1 MHKKKI
7 YLLTLL
13 LTILVFVI
21 IFLSTVGFKTNNFNN
36 LINQKLN
43 EINSKIKLNL
53 IDVRFKL
60 NISNFKFEVEI
71 PDSKISINNRKIDL
85 NNIKFDLN
93 IFKYLNKK
101 NPVSQISILTDENDV
116 SQFINFINEYD
127 FNLTRKLILNQI
139 TKGKIKISSE
149 IIFDEKDPNIFKYT
163 VNGTVND
170 AEVKLINNS
179 KIEKSRF
186 DFKIDQNS
194 IALKEI
200 ELSLDNIFISSDN
213 ININKLKNQ
222 FEISGNFRTK
232 KSRINLNNYKKI
244 INFNLDILQDQFID
258 MSSDNTVSLKVDD
271 KFRFKDLK
279 IDTKINFDELHTNSM
294 YQDLIFFKNG
304 EILVNYKEKELNM
317 NFESN
322 FLFKNKE
329 YNGKDSNNLFKA
341 IYKKK
346 QNVNASVDIFLSNTN
361 NKINSKEFKDFIKL
375 NNLNL
380 PNQDIFFSSE
390 NKINFSLNNNN
401 KIIDLNL
408 KSKIKTDEV
417 LINYKSQRIKKY
429 FSNFKDQ
436 LKLSKSHFD
445 LEYIDNKIK
454 IGLKSKYLINEIN
467 EDVSLNIE
475 KKDNNYFFD
484 LNMDLDSAKI
494 LINELDYEKKENI
507 KSDLYV
513 NGIYKDNKEI
523 IFNKI
528 KFNEDEYGLILNNLT
543 ISKNDKIQ
551 KLDLFKINI
560 INRIG
565 HKNDLEFK
573 RLNNDYYLKGNQFDG
588 ARNIKKL
595 FDNSSKSIFSN
606 FKNLNT
612 YIYLDIGK
620 YYIDEV
626 SYLANANGRIQIK
639 NNNIFDA
646 DISAKLNNK
655 HKFQLNIQTN
665 KNKQKTTNLE
675 IEQPEPFIKNYKF
688 IKGFKEGKLLYK
700 SSLNEGKTISNLKV
714 IDFKVQEV
722 PVLAK
727 LLTLASLQGIA
738 DLLTGE
744 GIRFSNFEMDYET
757 LGNTTNIKE
766 IYAIGPAISLMMEG
780 YIVKDELTS
789 LRGTLVPATTI
800 NKTISKIPMLG
811 EILVGKKIGE
821 GVFGVSFKVKGPP
834 KKLKTTVNPIKT
846 LTPRFITRTLEKI
859 SN

>member
-1 MHKKKI
+1 MLKKKI

-101 NPVSQISILTDENDV
+101 NPVSQISILTDENDA

-244 INFNLDILQDQFID
+244 TNFKLDILQDQFID

-279 IDTKINFDELHTNSM
+279 IDTKINFDELYTNSM

-304 EILVNYKEKELNM
+304 EILVNYTEKELNM

-646 DISAKLNNK
+646 NISAKLNNK

>member
-101 NPVSQISILTDENDV
+101 NPVSQISILTDENDA

-170 AEVKLINNS
+170 AELKLINNS

-244 INFNLDILQDQFID
+244 TNFKLDILQDQFID

-279 IDTKINFDELHTNSM
+279 IDTKINFDELYTNSM

-304 EILVNYKEKELNM
+304 EILVNYTEKELNM

>member
-101 NPVSQISILTDENDV
+101 NPVSQISILTDENDA

-127 FNLTRKLILNQI
+127 FNLARKLILNQI

-612 YIYLDIGK
+612 YIYLDIEK

-646 DISAKLNNK
+646 NISAKLNNK

-766 IYAIGPAISLMMEG
+766 IYAIGHAISLMMEG

>member
-7 YLLTLL
+7 YLLTIL

-551 KLDLFKINI
+551 KLDLFKINL

-565 HKNDLEFK
+565 HTNDLEFK

-646 DISAKLNNK
+646 NISAKLNNK

-766 IYAIGPAISLMMEG
+766 IYAIGPAVSLMMEG

>member
-7 YLLTLL
+7 YLLTIL

-346 QNVNASVDIFLSNTN
+346 QNVNASVDIFFSNTN

-646 DISAKLNNK
+646 NISAKLNNK

-766 IYAIGPAISLMMEG
+766 IYAIGPAVSLMMEG

>member
-101 NPVSQISILTDENDV
+101 NPVSQISILTDENDA

-127 FNLTRKLILNQI
+127 FNLARKLILNQI

-646 DISAKLNNK
+646 NISAKLNNK

>member
-101 NPVSQISILTDENDV
+101 NPVSQISILTDENDA

-244 INFNLDILQDQFID
+244 TNFKLDILQDQFID

-279 IDTKINFDELHTNSM
+279 IDTKINFDELYTNSM

-304 EILVNYKEKELNM
+304 EILVNYTEKELNM

-646 DISAKLNNK
+646 NISAKLNNK

>member
-101 NPVSQISILTDENDV
+101 NPVSQISILTDENDA

-244 INFNLDILQDQFID
+244 TNFKLDILQDQFID

-279 IDTKINFDELHTNSM
+279 IDTKINFDELYTNSM

-646 DISAKLNNK
+646 NISAKLNNK

>member
-101 NPVSQISILTDENDV
+101 NPVSQISILTDENDA

-127 FNLTRKLILNQI
+127 FNLARKLILNQI

-346 QNVNASVDIFLSNTN
+346 QNVNASVDIFFSNTN

-612 YIYLDIGK
+612 YIYLDIEK

-646 DISAKLNNK
+646 NISAKLNNK

>member
-1 MHKKKI
+1 M
-7 YLLTLL
+7 
-13 LTILVFVI
+13 
-21 IFLSTVGFKTNNFNN
+21 
-36 LINQKLN
+36 
-43 EINSKIKLNL
+43 
-53 IDVRFKL
+53 
-60 NISNFKFEVEI
+60 
-71 PDSKISINNRKIDL
+71 
-85 NNIKFDLN
+85 
-93 IFKYLNKK
+93 
-101 NPVSQISILTDENDV
+101 
-116 SQFINFINEYD
+116 
-127 FNLTRKLILNQI
+127 
-139 TKGKIKISSE
+139 
-149 IIFDEKDPNIFKYT
+149 
-163 VNGTVND
+163 
-170 AEVKLINNS
+170 
-179 KIEKSRF
+179 
-186 DFKIDQNS
+186 
-194 IALKEI
+194 
-200 ELSLDNIFISSDN
+200 
-213 ININKLKNQ
+213 
-222 FEISGNFRTK
+222 
-232 KSRINLNNYKKI
+232 
-244 INFNLDILQDQFID
+244 
-258 MSSDNTVSLKVDD
+258 
-271 KFRFKDLK
+271 
-279 IDTKINFDELHTNSM
+279 
-294 YQDLIFFKNG
+294 
-304 EILVNYKEKELNM
+304 
-317 NFESN
+317 
-322 FLFKNKE
+322 
-329 YNGKDSNNLFKA
+329 
-341 IYKKK
+341 
-346 QNVNASVDIFLSNTN
+346 
-361 NKINSKEFKDFIKL
+361 
-375 NNLNL
+375 
-380 PNQDIFFSSE
+380 
-390 NKINFSLNNNN
+390 
-401 KIIDLNL
+401 
-408 KSKIKTDEV
+408 
-417 LINYKSQRIKKY
+417 
-429 FSNFKDQ
+429 
-436 LKLSKSHFD
+436 
-445 LEYIDNKIK
+445 
-454 IGLKSKYLINEIN
+454 
-467 EDVSLNIE
+467 
-475 KKDNNYFFD
+475 
-484 LNMDLDSAKI
+484 
-494 LINELDYEKKENI
+494 
-507 KSDLYV
+507 
-513 NGIYKDNKEI
+513 
-523 IFNKI
+523 
-528 KFNEDEYGLILNNLT
+528 NNLT

-646 DISAKLNNK
+646 NISAKLNNK

-744 GIRFSNFEMDYET
+744 GIRFSDFEMDYET

-834 KKLKTTVNPIKT
+834 KKLKTTLIQLK
-846 LTPRFITRTLEKI
+846 L
-859 SN
+859 

>member
-1 MHKKKI
+1 MI

-646 DISAKLNNK
+646 NISAKLNNK

>member
-101 NPVSQISILTDENDV
+101 NPVSQISILTDENDA

-127 FNLTRKLILNQI
+127 FNLARKLILNQI

-346 QNVNASVDIFLSNTN
+346 QNVNASVDIFFSNTN

-475 KKDNNYFFD
+475 KKHNNYFFD

-646 DISAKLNNK
+646 NISAKLNNK

-766 IYAIGPAISLMMEG
+766 IYAIGPAVSLMMEG

>member
-101 NPVSQISILTDENDV
+101 NPVSQISILTDENDA

-346 QNVNASVDIFLSNTN
+346 QNVNASVDIFFSNTN

-612 YIYLDIGK
+612 YIYLDIEK

-646 DISAKLNNK
+646 NISAKLNNK

>member
-71 PDSKISINNRKIDL
+71 PDSKISINNKKIDL

-101 NPVSQISILTDENDV
+101 NPISQISILTDENDA

-149 IIFDEKDPNIFKYT
+149 IIFDEKDPNIFKYII
-163 VNGTVND
+163 NGTVND

-258 MSSDNTVSLKVDD
+258 MSSDNIVSLKVDD
-271 KFRFKDLK
+271 KFRIKDLK
-279 IDTKINFDELHTNSM
+279 IDTKINFDELYTNSM

-304 EILVNYKEKELNM
+304 EILVKYKEKELNM

-560 INRIG
+560 INKIG

-573 RLNNDYYLKGNQFDG
+573 RVNNGYYLKGNQFDG

-620 YYIDEV
+620 YYIDEA

-646 DISAKLNNK
+646 NISAKLNNK

-665 KNKQKTTNLE
+665 KNKQKITNLE

-688 IKGFKEGKLLYK
+688 IKGFKEGKLLYE

>member
-101 NPVSQISILTDENDV
+101 NPVSQISILTDENDA

-244 INFNLDILQDQFID
+244 TNFKLDILQDQFID

-279 IDTKINFDELHTNSM
+279 IDTKINFDELYTNSM

-304 EILVNYKEKELNM
+304 EILVNYTEKELNM

-361 NKINSKEFKDFIKL
+361 NKINFKDFKDFIKL

-646 DISAKLNNK
+646 NISAKLNNK

>member
-101 NPVSQISILTDENDV
+101 NPVSQISILTDENDA

-127 FNLTRKLILNQI
+127 FNLARKLILNQI

-346 QNVNASVDIFLSNTN
+346 QNVNASVDIFFSNTN

-646 DISAKLNNK
+646 NISAKLNNK

>member
-101 NPVSQISILTDENDV
+101 NPVSQISILTDENDA

-244 INFNLDILQDQFID
+244 TNFKLDILQDQFID

-279 IDTKINFDELHTNSM
+279 IDTKLNFDELYTNSM

-304 EILVNYKEKELNM
+304 EILVNYTEKELNM

-646 DISAKLNNK
+646 NISAKLNNK

-665 KNKQKTTNLE
+665 KNKLKTTNLE

>member
-71 PDSKISINNRKIDL
+71 PDSKISINNKKIDL

-101 NPVSQISILTDENDV
+101 NPISQILILTDENDA

-149 IIFDEKDPNIFKYT
+149 IIFDEKDPNIFKYII
-163 VNGTVND
+163 NGTVND

-258 MSSDNTVSLKVDD
+258 MSSDNIVSLKVDD

-279 IDTKINFDELHTNSM
+279 IDTKINFDELYTNSM

-329 YNGKDSNNLFKA
+329 YNRKDSNNLFKA

-436 LKLSKSHFD
+436 LKLSKSHLD

-475 KKDNNYFFD
+475 KKDNNYYFD

-560 INRIG
+560 INKIG

-573 RLNNDYYLKGNQFDG
+573 RVNNDYYLKGNQFDG

-620 YYIDEV
+620 YYIDEA

-646 DISAKLNNK
+646 NISAKLNNK

-665 KNKQKTTNLE
+665 KNKQKITNLE

-688 IKGFKEGKLLYK
+688 IKGFKEGKLLYE